1 MLDQSTIFGLQFLLS
16 LIVYALLAKWYVAPW
31 LAGKPVEQA
40 LVPLIFPH
48 AFRHIGLLFLVPGV
62 VAEPLPPEFA
72 NPAAYGDLAAAVL
85 AILALIALRGGW
97 GAALPLV
104 WLFNVVGSVEFVLR
118 RDPRH
123 HRRRA
128 GKHGRRLVHPDV
140 HRSRA
145 AGDALHGVRPAAA
158 REVGRALISIF
169 PNLLHTSST
178 RLVFGVAQQIS
189 T

>member
-104 WLFNVVGSVEFVLR
+104 WLFNVVGSVNLFYAVIRGITVDAQENMGAAWYIPTFIVPALLVTHFMVFARLLR
-118 RDPRH
+118 AKSDGP
-123 HRRRA
+123 
-128 GKHGRRLVHPDV
+128 
-140 HRSRA
+140 
-145 AGDALHGVRPAAA
+145 
-158 REVGRALISIF
+158 
-169 PNLLHTSST
+169 
-178 RLVFGVAQQIS
+178 
-189 T
+189 

>member
-1 MLDQSTIFGLQFLLS
+1 MGVNRIGKQSTIFGLQFLLS

-104 WLFNVVGSVEFVLR
+104 WLFNVVGSVDLFYAVIRGITVDAQENMGAAWYIPTFIVPALLVTHFMVFARLLR
-118 RDPRH
+118 AKSDGP
-123 HRRRA
+123 
-128 GKHGRRLVHPDV
+128 
-140 HRSRA
+140 
-145 AGDALHGVRPAAA
+145 
-158 REVGRALISIF
+158 
-169 PNLLHTSST
+169 
-178 RLVFGVAQQIS
+178 
-189 T
+189 